1 MDTMFPIHILKIM
14 SKQTKKLKQDLYK
27 MQISILKT
35 NISIFKSYG

>member
-1 MDTMFPIHILKIM
+1 MDTMFPIHILKM